1 MAKYQEQQF
10 YRKHCNHHNQSSR
23 LTSVTSQ
30 VRELSKA
37 LSLSMPGL
45 STNNAHRQAWR
56 AGLMKFKH
64 DVSGQNMTSRLEVLP
79 AERQDAGNWQILLLG
94 FNLPLRETFWSITAP
109 KSFLSSKQQSTKD
122 QVSPWVSRG
131 RLWFWIQD
139 VPRHLC
145 KRQEIPVSASALI
158 QSPRSSG
165 ELGHWP
171 SDARLLLCSL
181 EIWISNFN

>member
-45 STNNAHRQAWR
+45 STDNAHRQAWR

-64 DVSGQNMTSRLEVLP
+64 DVSGQNMTSRLKVLP

-94 FNLPLRETFWSITAP
+94 FNLPLRETF
-109 KSFLSSKQQSTKD
+109 
-122 QVSPWVSRG
+122 
-131 RLWFWIQD
+131 
-139 VPRHLC
+139 
-145 KRQEIPVSASALI
+145 
-158 QSPRSSG
+158 
-165 ELGHWP
+165 
-171 SDARLLLCSL
+171 
-181 EIWISNFN
+181 